1 MFIVLDVLILIFAA
15 VLWVVLASRFG
26 RKTYNNAEK
35 IYKNLTEDEPEEDLG
50 EESKG
55 AKENV

>member
-15 VLWVVLASRFG
+15 ILWVVLTSRFG
-26 RKTYNNAEK
+26 RKTYNNAKK
-35 IYKNLTEDEPEEDLG
+35 IYKDITEDEPEEDLG